1 MYQHIQEKSITNNE
15 TTIVTTRGTFKQSEA
30 QESLKRIAQQEAEL
44 AAAKREEQMK
54 QIAKK
59 ECPIR
64 SARSGLG
71 SAKCEE
77 TCGFYT
83 DDGCALSLLAKEGS
97 EIANA
102 EGRRCP
108 MFPGKCSSACAW
120 FENGCA
126 IARLATKNKCV

>member
-1 MYQHIQEKSITNNE
+1 MHYSWQNPEKTIDNQEAV
-15 TTIVTTRGTFKQSEA
+15 IVTTRGTFKQGEA
-30 QESLKRIAQQEAEL
+30 QENLKRFAQKEAEL

-54 QIAKK
+54 RNAKK

-83 DDGCALSLLAKEGS
+83 NDGCALSLLAKGGA

-108 MFPGKCSSACAW
+108 MFPAKCSSLCAL

-126 IARLATKNKCV
+126 IARLATKSK

>member
-1 MYQHIQEKSITNNE
+1 MYQHIQEKSIDKKE
-15 TTIVTTRGTFKQSEA
+15 ATIVTTRGTFKQSEA
-30 QESLKRIAQQEAEL
+30 QENLKRFAQKEAEL

-54 QIAKK
+54 RNAKK

-64 SARSGLG
+64 SARSGIG

-83 DDGCALSLLAKEGS
+83 DDGCALSLLASEGS

-108 MFPGKCSSACAW
+108 IFPTKCSSACAW
-120 FENGCA
+120 FESGCA